1 MAEESVY
8 RSIRKKQE
16 GKPSIDD
23 ISAKTGIPKD
33 TLGDIE
39 RGSKTPNLND
49 LVELS
54 KVYDSKRLCRWFCS
68 NECPVGDHINLIKVD
83 GTGEEHLGLIM
94 LTIIDSLN
102 KLNKIDLQRLAEIS
116 QDGIIDETEA
126 DDFNEL
132 KKNLKKISKAYGSLM
147 RWEEDGNV
155 IGVPVPE
162 DKED

>member
-68 NECPVGDHINLIKVD
+68 NECPVGNHINLIKVD

-126 DDFNEL
+126 ADFNEL

-147 RWEEDGNV
+147 RWEEDGNI

>member
-1 MAEESVY
+1 MAEDSVY
-8 RSIRKKQE
+8 RNIRKKQE
-16 GKPSIDD
+16 GKPSIDE
-23 ISAKTGIPKD
+23 ISTKTGIPKD

-54 KVYDSKRLCRWFCS
+54 KAYDSKRLCRWFCS
-68 NECPVGDHINLIKVD
+68 NECPVGKHIDLIKVD

-94 LTIIDSLN
+94 LTIIDSLH

-126 DDFNEL
+126 DDFIQL
-132 KKNLKKISKAYGSLM
+132 KKTLKKISKAYGALM

-155 IGVPVPE
+155 IGVPVPD
-162 DKED
+162 DKDD